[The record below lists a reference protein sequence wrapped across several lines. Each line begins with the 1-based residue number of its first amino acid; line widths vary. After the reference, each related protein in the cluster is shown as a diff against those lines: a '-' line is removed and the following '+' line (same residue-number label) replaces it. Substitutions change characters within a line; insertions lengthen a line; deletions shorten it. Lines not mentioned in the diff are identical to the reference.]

1 MFELDLP
8 TLWFIFIGFL
18 FSGYFLLE
26 GFDFGV
32 GMLLPFLGTDER
44 KRSAMISSIGPV
56 WDGNEVWLITAGGS
70 IFAAFPMWYADMFS
84 GYYVPLFLILL
95 ALIVR
100 AVSIEWRGKVDTR
113 KWRQW
118 CDGGIVLGSGLPPAI
133 WGVMIANLVRG
144 LPDHVSRVYP
154 LFNVYSMV
162 GTLAFIFVFIFHGS
176 LFIRLKTSGILRLNA
191 RKLASIFA
199 GLSILCGG
207 VFVLWTQLSFGE
219 ETTWGWTVLA
229 VAGLVLALVC
239 AHRDRDG
246 WAFFFTCV
254 AIVSITGLAF
264 GAMFPTLWTGLD
276 VWDASSSRYT
286 LTVLTWCAAF
296 GAPFVVMYQ
305 AWTYWIFRKR
315 ITADPVLSE

>member
-32 GMLLPFLGTDER
+32 GMLLPVLGTDER

-133 WGVMIANLVRG
+133 WGVMIVNLVRG

-207 VFVLWTQLSFGE
+207 VFVL
-219 ETTWGWTVLA
+219 
-229 VAGLVLALVC
+229 
-239 AHRDRDG
+239 
-246 WAFFFTCV
+246 
-254 AIVSITGLAF
+254 
-264 GAMFPTLWTGLD
+264 
-276 VWDASSSRYT
+276 
-286 LTVLTWCAAF
+286 
-296 GAPFVVMYQ
+296 
-305 AWTYWIFRKR
+305 
-315 ITADPVLSE
+315 